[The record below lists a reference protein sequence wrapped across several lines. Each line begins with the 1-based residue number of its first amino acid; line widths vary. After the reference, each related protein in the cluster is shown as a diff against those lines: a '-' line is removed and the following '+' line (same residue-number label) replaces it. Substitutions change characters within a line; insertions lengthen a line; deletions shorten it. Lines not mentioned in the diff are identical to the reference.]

1 MMLDATIIGGG
12 VSGLAAAYTLK
23 RSGYRV
29 AVLERQTRA
38 GGNAF
43 SEQIGGYLMEHGPT
57 SVANGAPAAMEY
69 SHLLGLDRQRCD
81 LGPGVRRRYLVRNG
95 GLHGIATH
103 PFGFLASNYLSMK
116 GKLRLM
122 AEAALPRAAAAQGMD
137 ETIMDFATRRFG
149 AEFAGRVLDPL
160 VGGVYAGRADQLS
173 VSALFP
179 KLVEMERRYGS
190 ISGGLLRRA
199 GKGGRMPG
207 SRLFSWRKGIAA
219 LPRAL
224 ARELAGDVRTG
235 VTVRSLRQA
244 GRGFEI
250 DTAEHGAVLSRSVV
264 VATQPHVA
272 AQLLSDI
279 DVNAAAAAADIAA
292 PPLAVAFLG
301 YRSSQIGHPLDGL
314 GFLAA
319 QDEGRLA
326 NGAQFCSTMFPGRA
340 PEGAVSIAVYF
351 GGGRNPELGGC
362 PENELIAYARDELH
376 DLIGAKGEPEV
387 ARVRHWPLG
396 LPQYAMGHQER
407 IARLVQAQDRCPG
420 LFLTGNYF
428 QGPAIAACLSMAR
441 ETAAKAVGHL
451 AERDEAP
458 VTIAAAMI

>member
-1 MMLDATIIGGG
+1 MILDVAIIGGG

-29 AVLERQTRA
+29 AVLERQARA

-43 SEQIGGYLMEHGPT
+43 SERIGGYLMEHGPT

-69 SHLLGLDRQRCD
+69 SGLLGLDDDRCD
-81 LGPGVRRRYLVRNG
+81 LGSGVRRRYLVKDG

-103 PFGFLASNYLSMK
+103 PFGFLASSYLSLK
-116 GKLRLM
+116 GRLRLM
-122 AEAALPRAAAAQGMD
+122 AEAALPPGGAGQGVD

-149 AEFAGRVLDPL
+149 GEFARRVLDPL
-160 VGGVYAGRADQLS
+160 VGGVYAGCADQLS

-179 KLVEMERRYGS
+179 KLVEMERTYGS
-190 ISGGLLRRA
+190 VSGGLLRRA

-207 SRLFSWRKGIAA
+207 SRLFSWREGVAT

-224 ARELAGDVRTG
+224 AGGLNGDVRTG
-235 VTVRSLRQA
+235 ITVRTLRKTD
-244 GRGFEI
+244 RGFEI
-250 DTAEHGAVLSRSVV
+250 DTGKDGTVRARAVV

-279 DVNAAAAAADIAA
+279 DADGAAAAADIAA

-301 YRSSQIGHPLDGL
+301 YRRGQIGHPLDGL

-319 QDEGRLA
+319 EDEGRLA

-340 PEGAVSIAVYF
+340 PDGAVSIAVYF
-351 GGGRNPELGGC
+351 GGARNPDMGGC
-362 PENELIAYARDELH
+362 PEDELVACARDELR
-376 DLIGAKGEPEV
+376 DLIGAKGEPEI
-387 ARVRHWPLG
+387 ARVRHWPRG
-396 LPQYAMGHQER
+396 LPQYALGHQQR
-407 IARLVQAQDRCPG
+407 IARLAQAQDRHPG

-428 QGPAIAACLSMAR
+428 QGPAIAACLGLAK
-441 ETAAKAVGHL
+441 ETASGVGGYLDERQAAPATTVAV
-451 AERDEAP
+451 
-458 VTIAAAMI
+458 